1 MRHGKP
7 YNLLLCDIVSPGDI
21 TSYQNCNV
29 ILVCF
34 SVVSQE
40 SLDYVKQQVLIFFL
54 LGIYFIQTL
63 FSLNL
68 KTSGLNINEIYV
80 K

>member
-21 TSYQNCNV
+21 TSSQNCNV

-40 SLDYVKQQVLIFFL
+40 SLDYVKQQVLRIFF
-54 LGIYFIQTL
+54 IRYIFHTDIIQP
-63 FSLNL
+63 
-68 KTSGLNINEIYV
+68 
-80 K
+80 